1 MIAGVLAVRTFVVG
15 PFLENTYLLWDSV
28 SRDAVVIDPG
38 GEEELVLDRIARDGL
53 RVAAILNTH
62 AHPDHVGGVAR
73 LRRALDVPFC
83 LHPGDQF
90 LLDAL
95 PEVCAELGIPPIEAP
110 IVDRALAEGDVL
122 AVGSHAIRVLET
134 PGHSPGSVSLHAG
147 DLLFSGDALF
157 QGSIGRT
164 DFPGGSLTVLLGS
177 IRDKILTLPGATRV
191 LPGHGPPTTVDEERR
206 ANPFLTGAA

>member
-1 MIAGVLAVRTFVVG
+1 MLAVRTFVVG

-28 SRDAVVIDPG
+28 SREAVVIDPG
-38 GEEELVLDRIARDGL
+38 GEEDLVLDWIAKDGL
-53 RVAAILNTH
+53 RPVAILNTH
-62 AHPDHVGGVAR
+62 AHPDHVGGAAR

-83 LHPGDQF
+83 LHAGDQF

-95 PEVCAELGIPPIEAP
+95 PEVCAELEIPPIEAP
-110 IVDRALAEGDVL
+110 PVDRALAAGD
-122 AVGSHAIRVLET
+122 AIAIGTHAIRVLET

-164 DFPGGSLTVLLGS
+164 DFPGGSLAVLIES
-177 IRDKILTLPGATRV
+177 IREKILTLPGSTRV
-191 LPGHGPPTTVDEERR
+191 LPGHGPPTTVDDERR
-206 ANPFLTGAA
+206 GNPFLTGTL